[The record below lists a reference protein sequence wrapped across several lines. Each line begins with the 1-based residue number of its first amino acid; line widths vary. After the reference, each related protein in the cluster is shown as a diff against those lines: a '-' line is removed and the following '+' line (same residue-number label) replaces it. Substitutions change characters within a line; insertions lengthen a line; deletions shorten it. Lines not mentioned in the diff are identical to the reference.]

1 MTFIGGADT
10 FPEKLL
16 SDWSYGDETVE
27 EGIEVDFPDI
37 PIEKDH
43 IYSKPGIYNITIKL
57 YNPYDTEEF
66 IAEVSTS
73 FYLILNCLRELF
85 YLLFHLLL
93 FTNNYLRD
101 TFLEEI

>member
-1 MTFIGGADT
+1 MWSIISIGNISITLTFIGGADT

-16 SDWSYGDETVE
+16 SDWSYGDDTAE

-66 IAEVSTS
+66 TAEVSTS
-73 FYLILNCLRELF
+73 FFLNSQLP
-85 YLLFHLLL
+85 
-93 FTNNYLRD
+93 
-101 TFLEEI
+101 